1 MQHHY
6 QCVLEPTTV
15 WIEPCICCHKPPPSF
30 LSFQLSA
37 LSTRF
42 LFCRC
47 SHRKICF
54 YPPGI
59 KSDTISL
66 TKFTSYFPITPFYI
80 SIRVLCVSWGLFR
93 HPISRRYKPM
103 MGCRCERESDGGLW
117 EGCAGSRAWL
127 RCWKSCGQQ
136 GMIDRGGQRGGR
148 RTGEKKCSRRFGRG
162 VLCRNVSVFLW

>member
-1 MQHHY
+1 MQHNH

-15 WIEPCICCHKPPPSF
+15 WIEPCVCCHEPPPSF
-30 LSFQLSA
+30 PSFQLSA

-47 SHRKICF
+47 SHRKIRF
-54 YPPGI
+54 FPPGI

-93 HPISRRYKPM
+93 HPISCRYKPK
-103 MGCRCERESDGGLW
+103 MGCRCERESDGRLW
-117 EGCAGSRAWL
+117 EGCVGSRAWL
-127 RCWKSCGQQ
+127 RCWKNCGQQ